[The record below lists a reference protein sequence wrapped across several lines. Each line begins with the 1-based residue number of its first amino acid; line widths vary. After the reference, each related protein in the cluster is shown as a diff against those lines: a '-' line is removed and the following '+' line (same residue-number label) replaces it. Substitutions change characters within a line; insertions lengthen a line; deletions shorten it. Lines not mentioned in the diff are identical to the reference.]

1 MFCIDTGVT
10 AEISIEQ
17 VCAKQNPI
25 LTQQSSQAIQCC
37 LADVT
42 SVSSPVL
49 YNSKWSTNI
58 SVVEFNLA
66 ILPYYQLNS
75 IPNFPSHGERV

>member
-10 AEISIEQ
+10 ADISIDQ

-25 LTQQSSQAIQCC
+25 LTQQSSQAIKCC

-42 SVSSPVL
+42 SVSVPV
-49 YNSKWSTNI
+49 
-58 SVVEFNLA
+58 
-66 ILPYYQLNS
+66 
-75 IPNFPSHGERV
+75 